1 MVDDLSAMLDSDS
14 TVVKNWYYLAILL
27 GFTDAETNAMRR
39 DGTGGG
45 HHAKEFLIS
54 FQSGNLEE
62 TVETFLEKFGKMKR
76 NDIKKFLE
84 KEVSKYT
91 KICELPLDVLDK
103 LAEMLTCKGGVVK
116 DWKYLASLC
125 GYDHEQ
131 IQEIASKKADN
142 AQYSPTKA
150 LFYKLRASKP
160 DLKLGYLKRILGD
173 QMSRW
178 DVVRKLKSFYDK

>member
-1 MVDDLSAMLDSDS
+1 MAD
-14 TVVKNWYYLAILL
+14 
-27 GFTDAETNAMRR
+27 
-39 DGTGGG
+39 
-45 HHAKEFLIS
+45 FLK
-54 FQSGNLEE
+54 
-62 TVETFLEKFGKMKR
+62 KFGKMKR

-84 KEVSKYT
+84 NKDITSKDT
-91 KICELPLDVLDK
+91 KICELRFDVLDT

-125 GYDHEQ
+125 GYDHER
-131 IQEIASKKADN
+131 IQEIASMKAGD

-150 LFYKLRASKP
+150 LFYKIRTSKP
-160 DLKLGYLKRILGD
+160 DTKLGDLKKILGD